1 MIVLS
6 ALPINSKTHDA
17 RLSGTGG
24 IPRTNI
30 TSNIS
35 APIPD
40 LRFLLPTLRALP
52 FAQDLKTSI
61 ELRVD
66 PEGTLFPDHFG
77 SWHLEVLKKPSA
89 IL

>member
-1 MIVLS
+1 V
-6 ALPINSKTHDA
+6 
-17 RLSGTGG
+17 
-24 IPRTNI
+24 
-30 TSNIS
+30 
-35 APIPD
+35 
-40 LRFLLPTLRALP
+40 LP

-77 SWHLEVLKKPSA
+77 SWHLEVLKKPPT